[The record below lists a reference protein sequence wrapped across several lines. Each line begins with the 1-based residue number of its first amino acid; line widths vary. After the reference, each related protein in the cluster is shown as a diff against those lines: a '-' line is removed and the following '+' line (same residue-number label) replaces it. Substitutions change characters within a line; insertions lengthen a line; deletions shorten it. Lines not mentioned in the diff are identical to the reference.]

1 MSSAF
6 SSLMRKK
13 IGLNGVLQD
22 YLHKCEDNY
31 FILQNKYLRI
41 YEDSFGV
48 KILRDN
54 FALNY
59 NCFDKKIIIIIH
71 YPDKELVQ
79 ESL

>member
-22 YLHKCEDNY
+22 QNYLHKCEDNY

-41 YEDSFGV
+41 YEYSFIA
-48 KILRDN
+48 KILRDDC
-54 FALNY
+54 ALDVFMVY
-59 NCFDKKIIIIIH
+59 RRKV
-71 YPDKELVQ
+71 ER
-79 ESL
+79 E